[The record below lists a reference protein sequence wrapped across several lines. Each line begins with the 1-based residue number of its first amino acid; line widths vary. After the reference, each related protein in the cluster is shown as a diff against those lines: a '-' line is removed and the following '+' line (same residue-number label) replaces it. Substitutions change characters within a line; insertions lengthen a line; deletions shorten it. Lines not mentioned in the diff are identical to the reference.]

1 MSNLENLLR
10 AQQGKEKLA
19 LSRMMRAR
27 VAIEQLKRKGLK
39 KAPELIEGAKA
50 NKGKLMG
57 GAAALAGAG
66 GTALLLRKLLKAR
79 AAKKSLIGTKGNKM
93 LGKAYKSWK
102 KMPAKQKAMVAGGGA
117 LGAGGLGALLAS

>member
-27 VAIEQLKRKGLK
+27 VALEQLKRNPMKKG
-39 KAPELIEGAKA
+39 PELMKEH
-50 NKGKLMG
+50 KGKLMG
-57 GAAALAGAG
+57 GAAALVGAG

-102 KMPAKQKAMVAGGGA
+102 KLPTKQKALVAGGGA

>member
-1 MSNLENLLR
+1 M
-10 AQQGKEKLA
+10 K
-19 LSRMMRAR
+19 
-27 VAIEQLKRKGLK
+27 KG
-39 KAPELIEGAKA
+39 PELMKEH
-50 NKGKLMG
+50 KGKLMG
-57 GAAALAGAG
+57 GAAALVGAG

-102 KMPAKQKAMVAGGGA
+102 KLPTKQKALVAGGGA